1 MGWPRWDQAP
11 ITITSFKRWYGRNR
25 SQHSCPRGGAG
36 LPGGSGLTGRAA
48 SNPTT
53 RCLVRSYQSWLGI
66 FFFSPETRLLSKSPC
81 LKVSQSETACFNSQ
95 KPFGFLHCAVSTSL
109 RFLWWQRPQ
118 RLRSAT
124 LPVCCIDD
132 FQTKNPVISLP
143 SSLTQYL
150 QICKSYAG
158 GPLPVIPSTVDI
170 DFHNEQK

>member
-1 MGWPRWDQAP
+1 MGPGSHHHHLFQEVVRKKSQPALVSSWRGRAP
-11 ITITSFKRWYGRNR
+11 WGVRPHRQGCFQPN
-25 SQHSCPRGGAG
+25 HA
-36 LPGGSGLTGRAA
+36 LPGQILPVTVG
-48 SNPTT
+48 
-53 RCLVRSYQSWLGI
+53 Y
-66 FFFSPETRLLSKSPC
+66 FFFFPPETRLLSKSPC